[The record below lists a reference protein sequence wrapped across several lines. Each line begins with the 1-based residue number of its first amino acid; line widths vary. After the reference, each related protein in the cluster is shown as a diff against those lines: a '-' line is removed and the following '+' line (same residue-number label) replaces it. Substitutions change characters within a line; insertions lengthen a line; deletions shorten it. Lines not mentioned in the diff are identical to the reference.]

1 MWGAKGVFNRAGK
14 HFISVEN
21 EQLKGCSDVRFGPWR
36 AFAFA
41 GCRAPAGRSGDMRR
55 RHRRAGLTL
64 FLSLLNGRAGDC
76 GLSGSQLMRPA
87 KSGRRDGY
95 GANRI
100 RAFH

>member
-1 MWGAKGVFNRAGK
+1 
-14 HFISVEN
+14 
-21 EQLKGCSDVRFGPWR
+21 
-36 AFAFA
+36 
-41 GCRAPAGRSGDMRR
+41 MRR
-55 RHRRAGLTL
+55 CHRRAGLTL

-87 KSGRRDGY
+87 NSGRRDGY